1 MESFLFGIKTGSL
14 ILFAQKIIWI
24 HTIYKFGKT
33 IQVNN
38 KLRFID
44 KTCSRFLKNFTA
56 KFLQKPPVK
65 PKRLF
70 LKKEK
75 IRGSFK
81 VEFDYVSAAINS
93 TPRVSYDYLSHL
105 FDLKNKYN

>member
-1 MESFLFGIKTGSL
+1 
-14 ILFAQKIIWI
+14 
-24 HTIYKFGKT
+24 
-33 IQVNN
+33 VNN

-65 PKRLF
+65 PKQLF
-70 LKKEK
+70 LKNEK
-75 IRGSFK
+75 IRSSFK

-93 TPRVSYDYLSHL
+93 TPHAAVPLLAHL
-105 FDLKNKYN
+105 LVFKSKLDCF